1 MSLRVLTNMKPK
13 VSHMRNTK
21 AKIDASTTLLMAGRS
36 DVNAGASK
44 QASIG
49 Y

>member
-21 AKIDASTTLLMAGRS
+21 GKTDASATLLMAGRS
-36 DVNAGASK
+36 FWGLFYRTFPGK
-44 QASIG
+44 
-49 Y
+49 